1 MMHTFSHFWFWLTG
15 IVLYLLLAGLGM
27 VPLGSGMAILLGIR
41 ACLSLGGIWLFLV
54 GYRKGLVRALSHIPF
69 LRKSMERIMERYGLS
84 VSIICRLREIAW
96 NIIGVALMKMNGK

>member
-1 MMHTFSHFWFWLTG
+1 MQLSRFIGGERASSSVVLFVMMHTFSHFWFWLTG

-27 VPLGSGMAILLGIR
+27 VPLGSGMAILLGIG

-69 LRKSMERIMERYGLS
+69 LRKSMERIMERS
-84 VSIICRLREIAW
+84 D
-96 NIIGVALMKMNGK
+96 